1 LRLGFK
7 HRSPVAERLQRN
19 ALRFAILPLV
29 QVDSDNEVSPQI
41 AEEKSQPSSSK
52 E

>member
-29 QVDSDNEVSPQI
+29 QVTTLPRLMVRTPE
-41 AEEKSQPSSSK
+41 
-52 E
+52 